1 MNLTDLVERTGISTR
16 TIRFYIQQG
25 VMPGPDGMGPKSTYH
40 EGHLAR
46 LQLIRAWQEQ
56 FLPLAE
62 IRNRLEKM
70 DDAEVLVQ
78 VAKLEDGTVP
88 PAKSDSQSA
97 AAYALNQLAK
107 PMSASAAQALAPA
120 KFTWERI
127 SLSSDFEIHVRRP
140 LSRADN
146 RRLDQLLEVARTLFA
161 KGTV

>member
-1 MNLTDLVERTGISTR
+1 
-16 TIRFYIQQG
+16 
-25 VMPGPDGMGPKSTYH
+25 MPGPDGTGPKSAYH

-70 DDAEVLVQ
+70 EDSEVVVQ
-78 VAKLEDGTVP
+78 IAKLEEGTVP
-88 PAKSDSQSA
+88 PAKRDSQSA
-97 AAYALNQLAK
+97 AAYALSQLAK
-107 PMSASAAQALAPA
+107 PMAGAASQTLAPA

-127 SLSSDFEIHVRRP
+127 TLSSDFEIHVRRP

-146 RRLDQLLEVARTLFA
+146 RRLDQLLEAARTIFA